1 MLDAEEESGGS
12 LQHSTPILGFGCLE
26 IITIKLRRAG
36 GRRRAGQGES
46 IALTSR
52 MEGSARK
59 LRWASSGCSHWD
71 FIPEVT
77 L

>member
-46 IALTSR
+46 IALTSLDGGVR
-52 MEGSARK
+52 QEAEMGQLGLFPLGFYS
-59 LRWASSGCSHWD
+59 
-71 FIPEVT
+71 
-77 L
+77 